1 MDRIKR
7 FFTMSLAGLGLATS
21 LALAP
26 APVAAAE
33 YPMVASLT
41 PFSAEANYMSLPGYL
56 RFLVYQRDGIW
67 LSRQES
73 VAIVDRQIA
82 TGE

>member
-1 MDRIKR
+1 MKRIKKM
-7 FFTMSLAGLGLATS
+7 FQMALAALGLGTVLAMS
-21 LALAP
+21 
-26 APVAAAE
+26 APVQAAE
-33 YPMVASLT
+33 YPMVAGMR

>member
-1 MDRIKR
+1 MKRIKQI
-7 FFTMSLAGLGLATS
+7 FKMTLAGLGLGTVLVMS
-21 LALAP
+21 S
-26 APVAAAE
+26 PVSAAE
-33 YPMVASLT
+33 YPAVSGLK

-56 RFLVYQRDGIW
+56 RFLVYERDGIW
-67 LSRQES
+67 LSRQEA